1 MLHICFAL
9 SYFFVSIYSNNISL
23 YFHLVNKFFLLY
35 TVFMDSPFAKLSQEE
50 KKVLSDYFQN
60 HFSSY
65 NPNISENLSFLNFWK
80 LFIQNLKEI
89 GTTKTI
95 NSMLIPK
102 LPLNFNNPEGITA
115 FIYESEAGKI
125 PVINI
130 KNTEDF
136 ENLTTNLIYKGKRP
150 ENLNSTGA
158 SFVYG
163 KSTRFILLSAKPYS
177 NVSASTLGLKEED
190 WLEKS
195 MKIRLEHECSHFF
208 TKRFFGNAQNHLHDE
223 LIADFFGLLSAFG
236 NYSAEYF
243 EYFMGIKGSEG
254 SRLFCYIPDSSPEM
268 LAFLK
273 EIASK
278 ASHKLEEW
286 SLSENFQEM
295 THLQRMCFLCEEF
308 NFSQFF

>member
-35 TVFMDSPFAKLSQEE
+35 TVFMDSLFAKLSQEE

-60 HFSSY
+60 
-65 NPNISENLSFLNFWK
+65 
-80 LFIQNLKEI
+80 
-89 GTTKTI
+89 
-95 NSMLIPK
+95 
-102 LPLNFNNPEGITA
+102 
-115 FIYESEAGKI
+115 
-125 PVINI
+125 
-130 KNTEDF
+130 
-136 ENLTTNLIYKGKRP
+136 LTTNLIYKGKRP
-150 ENLNSTGA
+150 ENLSSTGA

-236 NYSAEYF
+236 NYSAEYW
-243 EYFMGIKGSEG
+243 ES
-254 SRLFCYIPDSSPEM
+254 FC
-268 LAFLK
+268 LK
-273 EIASK
+273 A
-278 ASHKLEEW
+278 
-286 SLSENFQEM
+286 
-295 THLQRMCFLCEEF
+295 R
-308 NFSQFF
+308 